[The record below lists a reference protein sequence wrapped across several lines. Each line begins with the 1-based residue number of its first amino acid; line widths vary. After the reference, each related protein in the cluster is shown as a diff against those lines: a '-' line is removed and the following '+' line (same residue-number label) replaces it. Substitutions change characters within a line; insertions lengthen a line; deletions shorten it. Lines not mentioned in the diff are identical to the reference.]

1 MTGIRMPVFTNSG
14 FEQLKSAALALLA
27 TGLLGC
33 IGPVMAGPMVLNRG
47 TSAEPPSLDPSLGA
61 GTMASPLIGDMVVGL
76 LARGPGGD
84 VQPGSAES
92 WAVSDDG
99 LIYTFKLRENLRWSD
114 GTPLTA
120 ADFVYSFRRIAD
132 PATGARMA
140 SVFSPIRNMQAVA
153 SKKLLPDAIGVSAP
167 DARTVVF
174 ELEQPTP
181 YFIELIGNVQ
191 IAPVPRHVIEKYGRA
206 WTRPGT
212 MVSNGAFVLAERV
225 PQSYIKLK
233 KNPYFYDAKNVKLDE
248 VYWYPTQ
255 NLATSLKRFRAG
267 ELDIILNFPPS
278 QTDWIRK
285 NMPESLHITDNLA
298 TYFLVVNL
306 RRAPFDDLRVRR
318 ALYLAIDREAIADRL
333 LRTGVKPA
341 YTFVSPKFHNYDG
354 IRMPEQDMPFAERQK
369 LARKLLADAG
379 FGPKKPLEVPLYYD
393 TQEENRKI
401 MVAISAM
408 WRAIG
413 VQTDLTDVEFRLLFR
428 KVRGGDFEVS
438 RWAYFAP
445 FNDAYSFLQLFRSD
459 NPNNW
464 VGLKDARYDELL
476 DESNVTMDPGKRKL
490 ILEQAERQL
499 MSQYPLLPITFY
511 VGRRLVSPRVEGWVD
526 SPSGPTGS
534 RFLWVE

>member
-1 MTGIRMPVFTNSG
+1 MTGSRGCRDGHGTGWMSCG
-14 FEQLKSAALALLA
+14 KKLAVLLA
-27 TGLLGC
+27 GLL
-33 IGPVMAGPMVLNRG
+33 ILSPAMAGRMVLNRG

-92 WAVSDDG
+92 WSVSDDG
-99 LIYTFKLRENLRWSD
+99 LVYTFRLRENLRWSD
-114 GTPLTA
+114 GTPLTGN
-120 ADFVYSFRRIAD
+120 DFVYSFRRIAD

-140 SVFSPIRNMQAVA
+140 SVFSPIRNMRAVA
-153 SKKLLPDAIGVSAP
+153 AKKLLPDSIGVSAP
-167 DARTVVF
+167 DERTVVF

-206 WTRPGT
+206 WTRAGN
-212 MVSNGAFVLAERV
+212 MVTNGAFVLAERV
-225 PQSYIKLK
+225 PQSYIRLK
-233 KNPYFYDAKNVKLDE
+233 KNPYFYDADNVKLDE

-255 NLATSLKRFRAG
+255 DLSTSLKRFRAG

-278 QTDWIRK
+278 QMEWIRK

-298 TYFLVVNL
+298 TYFLVVNM
-306 RRAPFDDLRVRR
+306 RRKPFDDIRVRR
-318 ALYLAIDREAIADRL
+318 ALYMSIDREAITDRL
-333 LRTGVKPA
+333 LKTGVKPA
-341 YTFVSPKFHNYDG
+341 WSFVSPKFRHYDG

-369 LARKLLADAG
+369 KARKLLADAG
-379 FGPKKPLEVPLYYD
+379 FGSDNPLKVPLYYD

-428 KVRGGDFEVS
+428 KVRGGDFDVS

-445 FNDAYSFLQLFRSD
+445 FNDAYSFLQLFLSD

-464 VGLKDARYDELL
+464 VGLKNARYDALL
-476 DESNVTMDPGKRKL
+476 NDSNVTMDPDKRKQ
-490 ILEQAERQL
+490 ILQDAEKLL
-499 MSQYPLLPITFY
+499 MSQYPVIPISFY
-511 VGRRLVSPRVEGWVD
+511 IGRRLVSPRVKGWVD
-526 SPSGPTGS
+526 NPSGPTSS
-534 RFLWVE
+534 RFLWIE